1 MLSRH
6 FLFLADRF
14 LAGRSLADQDPCLN
28 LIELKAL
35 TLIGLF
41 FRVPQVPK
49 KTQGPQRS
57 RRRIRRV
64 KVDPHLFYLSLH
76 CLHHRFASFRV
87 PVPFIPPA
95 FYVPSPFPT
104 AGPLQNL
111 VMCFFN
117 STNRPGRRKCV

>member
-64 KVDPHLFYLSLH
+64 KVDPHLFYL
-76 CLHHRFASFRV
+76 CLYIASTTALPRSVCPSRSFRPHSTCLV
-87 PVPFIPPA
+87 R
-95 FYVPSPFPT
+95 SQ
-104 AGPLQNL
+104 LQAL
-111 VMCFFN
+111 CK
-117 STNRPGRRKCV
+117 T